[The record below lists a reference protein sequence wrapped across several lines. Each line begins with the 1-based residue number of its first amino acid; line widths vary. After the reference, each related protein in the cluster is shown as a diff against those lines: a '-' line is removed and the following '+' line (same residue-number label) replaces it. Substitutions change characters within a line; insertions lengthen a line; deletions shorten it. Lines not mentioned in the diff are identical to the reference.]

1 MTSWLFAL
9 LDAHAQFIKGL
20 LSKNTPV
27 TPQHSC
33 ELSVSSSP
41 LPFWFVKADAASGMW
56 GIYEVNGGSSKRFNI
71 LPALNG
77 EVRVDA
83 FLLQGDMLS

>member
-56 GIYEVNGGSSKRFNI
+56 GIYEVNGI
-71 LPALNG
+71 VL
-77 EVRVDA
+77 
-83 FLLQGDMLS
+83 GDLTFCQR